1 MTRKPPRSKRTDTL
15 FPYTT
20 LFRSF
25 NQGSSFGNG
34 NTDSDRPDNA
44 DNIVTNRTGGVI
56 NGIRRSGGSFDSVD
70 NSGTIN
76 GAINVVAGDDGYV
89 NRAQTSVG
97 VDLGDGN
104 DLFVRSAG
112 TMCCTVALGNGDDD
126 AFVFDGVISSDIQAG
141 AGNDHL
147 FWQGGSIVAGVRMGE
162 GDDVAQFSGLT
173 SSNLPVGLAVDG
185 GLRSEEH
192 TSELQSLMRISYAV
206 FC

>member
-56 NGIRRSGGSFDSVD
+56 NGISSSGGSFDSVD

-76 GAINVVAGDDGYV
+76 GAINLGAGDDRYV
-89 NRAQTSVG
+89 NRAQKIGRAHV
-97 VDLGDGN
+97 
-104 DLFVRSAG
+104 
-112 TMCCTVALGNGDDD
+112 
-126 AFVFDGVISSDIQAG
+126 
-141 AGNDHL
+141 
-147 FWQGGSIVAGVRMGE
+147 
-162 GDDVAQFSGLT
+162 
-173 SSNLPVGLAVDG
+173 
-185 GLRSEEH
+185 
-192 TSELQSLMRISYAV
+192 
-206 FC
+206 